1 MAMEAAA
8 IEALIKQGIP
18 DAQITIED
26 LRGNGEY
33 YAAHVRSAAFA
44 GKSRVQQHQLVYA
57 ALQGRVGEDV
67 HSLTLTTAPL

>member
-1 MAMEAAA
+1 MAMDAAT
-8 IEALIKQGIP
+8 IEAMIKQGLP
-18 DAQITIED
+18 DAEISIED

-33 YAAHVRSAAFA
+33 YAAKVRSAAFQ
-44 GKSRVQQHQLVYA
+44 GKSRIQQHQLVYA